1 MGGGEGRKGS
11 GWSGLAG
18 WGTGRGDDGH
28 TSGQPPL
35 LWVEPYPSRLWSNS
49 NSGTASGSAGFS
61 SPMYQGPNRRVSWK
75 YLPVEVLRQK
85 TLDSGSRYSDVNPI
99 LWTGSARV

>member
-28 TSGQPPL
+28 TQD
-35 LWVEPYPSRLWSNS
+35 VERNRVEHLDIKE
-49 NSGTASGSAGFS
+49 
-61 SPMYQGPNRRVSWK
+61 GP
-75 YLPVEVLRQK
+75 
-85 TLDSGSRYSDVNPI
+85 
-99 LWTGSARV
+99 